1 MRLSKK
7 AAEAEKEADLA
18 QSDLDR
24 AASRI
29 ISASS
34 PFSGSCAVIW
44 DPLIC
49 VKNLSPL
56 GKRHT
61 CAATQVRSLARAWGL
76 SRMGEAHEWNGH
88 AVRPR
93 HQSRRRHGNME
104 RERKRLFV

>member
-49 VKNLSPL
+49 VKNPSPFGEPPQLCRDSGSVSCSGL
-56 GKRHT
+56 GVFPNGR
-61 CAATQVRSLARAWGL
+61 RS
-76 SRMGEAHEWNGH
+76 
-88 AVRPR
+88 
-93 HQSRRRHGNME
+93 
-104 RERKRLFV
+104 